1 MTLKTGECIMVERI
15 STLVK
20 QVETALKVV
29 KKNNSLSR
37 ESDYLISQALNDCES
52 INKNLKQSQSIVNTL
67 LEAKNWGN

>member
-1 MTLKTGECIMVERI
+1 MVERI